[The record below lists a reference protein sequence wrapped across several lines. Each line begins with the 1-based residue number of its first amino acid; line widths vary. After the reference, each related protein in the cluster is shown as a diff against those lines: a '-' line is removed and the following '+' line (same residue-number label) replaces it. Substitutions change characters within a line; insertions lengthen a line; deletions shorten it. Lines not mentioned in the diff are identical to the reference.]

1 MNYLLHVYDINDITR
16 NRNMAKCNMK
26 GKLLD
31 SFTSFF
37 NNKFYKIDKTSVCKG
52 NLNLKWIYEDIDFQN
67 SNENI
72 VRISASKDII
82 WQIS

>member
-1 MNYLLHVYDINDITR
+1 MNYLSHVHDINDITR

-37 NNKFYKIDKTSVCKG
+37 NNKFNKIDKTSICTKLTF
-52 NLNLKWIYEDIDFQN
+52 LNPKLEEKQ
-67 SNENI
+67 
-72 VRISASKDII
+72 SKIKF
-82 WQIS
+82 